1 MRAKSIKEILNLCD
15 GYYPSHMSPER
26 KPEYF
31 FNQNPDN
38 FNSILDIYRLG
49 KLHRTRNTCAITY
62 AKYIEYWGFN
72 EYHLEPCCA
81 IEYYSEKDTG
91 EKEREGE
98 TAEMER
104 NKQKS
109 EDENFGTDFLG
120 RLRTFFWILTEY
132 PELSVSARVR
142 KISHSSFNFKSCKIN
157 VVHFIVCYFI
167 NFRFLV

>member
-1 MRAKSIKEILNLCD
+1 MLRLGRIMRAKSVKEILSLCD
-15 GYYPSHMSPER
+15 GYYPSSISPEK

-38 FNSILDIYRLG
+38 FNSILDIYRIG
-49 KLHRTRNTCAITY
+49 KLHRTRSTCAITY
-62 AKYIEYWGFN
+62 SKYIEYWGFN

-98 TAEMER
+98 TMEMER

-109 EDENFGTDFLG
+109 EDEDFGPDFMG
-120 RLRTFFWILTEY
+120 RLRTFFWTLTEY
-132 PELSVSARVR
+132 PEKSVAARVR
-142 KISHSSFNFKSCKIN
+142 KQT
-157 VVHFIVCYFI
+157 
-167 NFRFLV
+167 